1 MIHQMTL
8 RNFKR
13 HIVHTMSISFEMQHF
28 IIQDN
33 AFELSL
39 INCAIT
45 RNYSF
50 LYDLSIFV
58 NSPTLGACPRIGIP
72 KFTLSI
78 QNREISI
85 KYAQPYV

>member
-13 HIVHTMSISFEMQHF
+13 HIVRTMSISFEMQHF

-33 AFELSL
+33 SFELSL
-39 INCAIT
+39 ANCAIT

-58 NSPTLGACPRIGIP
+58 NSPTLELKQILKDQLAHQQERA
-72 KFTLSI
+72 TEMSTM
-78 QNREISI
+78 NH
-85 KYAQPYV
+85 